1 MSLALPESK
10 PAVAAK
16 RYKGSCPQSSER
28 EYATATH
35 LFFTNRT
42 DS

>member
-1 MSLALPESK
+1 MSLVLPESK

-16 RYKGSCPQSSER
+16 RYKGSCPQSSDR
-28 EYATATH
+28 EVATATY
-35 LFFTNRT
+35 LFFTDWT